1 MHACAHMRSEGRGYN
16 RDLDLAHTCSAPFN
30 QHLACASQVVEAASS
45 RRTLQRVTDVL
56 SEAHGDDI
64 EPKADWATLS
74 LQDALPYLCQN
85 SPKFKAALAEIAHSK
100 GRRVTHHP
108 HACNCKGAVTTAQ
121 VYVYVV
127 LL

>member
-1 MHACAHMRSEGRGYN
+1 M
-16 RDLDLAHTCSAPFN
+16 
-30 QHLACASQVVEAASS
+30 
-45 RRTLQRVTDVL
+45 TDVL
-56 SEAHGDDI
+56 QEAQGDDI
-64 EPKADWATLS
+64 EPEADWATLS
-74 LQDALPYLCQN
+74 LQAALPYLCEN

-121 VYVYVV
+121 VYVV

>member
-1 MHACAHMRSEGRGYN
+1 MCLALLAQGRGYN

-30 QHLACASQVVEAASS
+30 QQLACASQVIQAASS
-45 RRTLQRVTDVL
+45 RRTLQRVTNVL
-56 SEAHGDDI
+56 SEANGDNI
-64 EPKADWATLS
+64 EPEEDWATLS
-74 LQDALPYLCQN
+74 LQDALPYLCEK
-85 SPKFKAALAEIAHSK
+85 SPKFKAALAEIARSQ

-121 VYVYVV
+121 VYVV

>member
-1 MHACAHMRSEGRGYN
+1 MRICDQKGAVTTATWIWHTHA
-16 RDLDLAHTCSAPFN
+16 CSAPFN
-30 QHLACASQVVEAASS
+30 QHLACASQVLEAACS
-45 RRTLQRVTDVL
+45 RTTLGRVTDVL
-56 SEAHGDDI
+56 QEAKGDDI
-64 EPKADWATLS
+64 EPEEDWATLS
-74 LQDALPYLCQN
+74 LQDALPYLCEN